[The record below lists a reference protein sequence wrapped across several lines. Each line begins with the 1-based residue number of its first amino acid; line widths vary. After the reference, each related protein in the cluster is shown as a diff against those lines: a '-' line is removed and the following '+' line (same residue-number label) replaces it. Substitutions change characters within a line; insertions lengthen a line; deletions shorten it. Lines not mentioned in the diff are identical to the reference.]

1 MIRRSLDALYLIG
14 GYLAAFFLTG
24 IALSII
30 AQVVGRYFG
39 FIIDATEIAGFCLAA
54 STFLGLA
61 YTLRSGSHIRVTLL
75 IRNARGKAKLW
86 VELWCIGFA
95 ALSMLYFSYWALE
108 FVYFSWST
116 SEKSPG
122 LMAVPFWI
130 PRLGMALGLVLLTI
144 ALIDEFVAV
153 LRGQEPSYEIN
164 AEQILSAED
173 DPTIEPARA
182 ASR

>member
-1 MIRRSLDALYLIG
+1 MIRRSLDALYLTS
-14 GYLAAFFLTG
+14 GYLAAFFLAA
-24 IALSII
+24 IALSIV
-30 AQVVGRYFG
+30 AQVVGRYFR
-39 FIIDATEIAGFCLAA
+39 FIVDATEIAGFCLAA

-75 IRNARGKAKLW
+75 IRNAEGRARRW
-86 VELWCIGFA
+86 VELWCIGCA
-95 ALSMLYFSYWALE
+95 ALAMLYFSYWALD
-108 FVYFSWST
+108 FVYFSWSIG
-116 SEKSPG
+116 ERSPG

-153 LRGQEPSYEIN
+153 MRGQAPSYEAN
-164 AEQILSAED
+164 EDQILSAED
-173 DPTIEPARA
+173 DSMAGPAKE